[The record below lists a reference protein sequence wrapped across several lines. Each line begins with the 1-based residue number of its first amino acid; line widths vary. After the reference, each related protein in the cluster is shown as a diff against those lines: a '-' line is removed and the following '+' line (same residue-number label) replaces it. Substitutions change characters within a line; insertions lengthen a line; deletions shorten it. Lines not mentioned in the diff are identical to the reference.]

1 MQASGFDVGGRG
13 YEPRNA
19 VPEAAKGRFFLRASR
34 RSMAVVTPWFG
45 PSENDLDF
53 SPSEL

>member
-19 VPEAAKGRFFLRASR
+19 VPEAAKGKETDS
-34 RSMAVVTPWFG
+34 S
-45 PSENDLDF
+45 
-53 SPSEL
+53 